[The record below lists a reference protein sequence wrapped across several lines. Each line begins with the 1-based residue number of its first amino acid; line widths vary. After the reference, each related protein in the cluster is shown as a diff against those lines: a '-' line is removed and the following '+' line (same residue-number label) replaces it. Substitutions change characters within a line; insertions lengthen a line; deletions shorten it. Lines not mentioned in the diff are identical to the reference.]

1 MRSVASVQ
9 HGFSIGKSVENTT
22 LFFCGQSGICCQLVE
37 FLHNSIISLLGD
49 LGKRTAPGL
58 LSLCVALLEC
68 LAHGLDLVRVTAG
81 QSIGKLNDTVGSLV
95 HTPVTVLGDI
105 CLRLCLG
112 SRIYGEISGT

>member
-1 MRSVASVQ
+1 MDA
-9 HGFSIGKSVENTT
+9 
-22 LFFCGQSGICCQLVE
+22 FCGIGTTWFFYRKVCRE
-37 FLHNSIISLLGD
+37 YDII

-112 SRIYGEISGT
+112 SRIYGEITGT

>member
-1 MRSVASVQ
+1 MLYMDA
-9 HGFSIGKSVENTT
+9 
-22 LFFCGQSGICCQLVE
+22 FCGIGTTWFFYRKVCCQLVE

-112 SRIYGEISGT
+112 SRIYGEITGT